1 MKKENLTRL
10 NSRQQRDIRISPN
23 KNKIDALDTG
33 EMDADVPDIFSD
45 EDTTEDDEP
54 EEDLEQIAASAGIAA
69 DDPVRVYIKE
79 ISSIP
84 LLTGEAEQ
92 ELARK
97 AAEGNTEEVN
107 AAKNRLVEANL
118 RVVVDVAK
126 RYVGH
131 GTQFL
136 DLIQE
141 GNLGLLKAVDRFDY
155 KRGLK
160 FSAYATWWIRQ
171 AITRSI
177 ADQERTLGKEE
188 YSRPGDF
195 IPTESS
201 DPVEEEVMGRL
212 FYRQILDAVEA
223 LPEKEQRVIKRRF
236 GLDDDAPRTLE

>member
-10 NSRQQRDIRISPN
+10 NSRQQRDIWISPN

-33 EMDADVPDIFSD
+33 EMDAEVPDIFSD